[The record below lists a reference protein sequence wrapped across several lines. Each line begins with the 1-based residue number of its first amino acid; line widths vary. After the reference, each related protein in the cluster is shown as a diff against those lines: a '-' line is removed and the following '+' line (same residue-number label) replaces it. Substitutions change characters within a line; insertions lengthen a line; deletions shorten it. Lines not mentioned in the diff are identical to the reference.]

1 MKEYTDRFTGPGTR
15 IRRITREAIDGE
27 LTWHR
32 DADDR
37 VVTILEGT
45 GWKVQFDDQIPTNIK
60 PGDKISIHANQWHRV
75 IPGSGELVMEIKEK
89 TDFEQI
95 RDLVQEV
102 LFEEIEEKKKL
113 KSLPR
118 SYGAPKGSEREKDL
132 RRHSK
137 MHPDDP
143 DKYDHSDVAGE
154 KGPPRDAPR
163 SKYTIAYEKRFG
175 KKKVDE
181 ADETSPLDI
190 DADDTPEELGVYAE
204 DDESELYDDPE
215 EGLMLSML
223 EEADEKEFMDPLLE
237 QMLNE
242 ALGAKTMASLRNK
255 AKESNA
261 PVGALTVVYKKG
273 LAAYGGGHRKKI
285 GQHQWATARVNSF
298 LVGGK
303 ARSVDS
309 KEWERVKKHRKKNKK
324 R

>member
-1 MKEYTDRFTGPGTR
+1 MKEYTDKFTDRGTR

-32 DADDR
+32 DANDR
-37 VVTILEGT
+37 VVTVLESA
-45 GWKVQFDDQIPTNIK
+45 GWKIQFDDQMPFNVA
-60 PGDKISIHANQWHRV
+60 PGDKISVQANQWHRV
-75 IPGSGELVMEIKEK
+75 IPGAGDLVMEIREMP
-89 TDFEQI
+89 TDYDQI
-95 RDLVQEV
+95 REMVQEV
-102 LFEEIEEKKKL
+102 LFENKEGKRKL

-118 SYGAPKGSEREKDL
+118 SYGAPKGSERERDL

-137 MHPDDP
+137 MDPDDP

-181 ADETSPLDI
+181 VETLDI
-190 DADDTPEELGVYAE
+190 DANDTPGQLGVYDE
-204 DDESELYDDPE
+204 DDGSELYDDPE
-215 EGLMLSML
+215 EGLILSML

-237 QMLNE
+237 EMLEE

-255 AKESNA
+255 AKQSNA
-261 PVGALTVVYKKG
+261 PLGALTAVYKKG

-285 GQHQWATARVNSF
+285 GQHQWAMARVNSF

-303 ARSVDS
+303 ARKVDS
-309 KEWERVKKHRKKNKK
+309 KEWERVKKHRKKK

>member
-1 MKEYTDRFTGPGTR
+1 MKEYTDKFTDRGTR

-32 DADDR
+32 DANDR
-37 VVTILEGT
+37 VVTVLESA
-45 GWKVQFDDQIPTNIK
+45 GWKIQFDDQMPFNVA
-60 PGDKISIHANQWHRV
+60 PGDKISVQANQWHRV
-75 IPGSGELVMEIKEK
+75 IPGAGDLVMEIKEMP
-89 TDFEQI
+89 TDYDQI
-95 RDLVQEV
+95 REMVQEV
-102 LFEEIEEKKKL
+102 LFENKEGKRKL

-118 SYGAPKGSEREKDL
+118 SYGAPKGSERERDL
-132 RRHSK
+132 RHHAK
-137 MHPDDP
+137 MDPDDP

-181 ADETSPLDI
+181 VETLDI
-190 DADDTPEELGVYAE
+190 DANDTPGQLGVYDE
-204 DDESELYDDPE
+204 DDGSELYDDPE
-215 EGLMLSML
+215 EGLILSML

-237 QMLNE
+237 EMLEE

-255 AKESNA
+255 AKQSNA
-261 PVGALTVVYKKG
+261 PLGALTAVYKKG
-273 LAAYGGGHRKKI
+273 LAAYGGGHRKQI
-285 GQHQWATARVNSF
+285 GQHQWAMARVNSF

-303 ARSVDS
+303 ARKVDS
-309 KEWERVKKHRKKNKK
+309 KEWERVKKHRKKK